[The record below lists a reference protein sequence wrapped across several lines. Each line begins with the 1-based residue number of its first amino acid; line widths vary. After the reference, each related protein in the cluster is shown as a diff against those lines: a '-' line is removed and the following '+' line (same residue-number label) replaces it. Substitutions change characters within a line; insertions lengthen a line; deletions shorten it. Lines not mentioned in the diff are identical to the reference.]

1 MHRAVSYEKSE
12 NLCIST
18 LLFMDRTNNYSQHF
32 NKHLRCFSDFM
43 STLPKKLLEIII
55 SVLFS
60 SVSLIAKGKSF
71 VTNFDLLYNWLQGA
85 EGNDKSCIT
94 K

>member
-1 MHRAVSYEKSE
+1 MHRAVSYKNSE
-12 NLCIST
+12 NMCIRN
-18 LLFMDRTNNYSQHF
+18 LLFMDHTDNYSQHF

-60 SVSLIAKGKSF
+60 SLSLTAKGKPF
-71 VTNFDLLYNWLQGA
+71 VTNFHLFLQLTA
-85 EGNDKSCIT
+85 RC
-94 K
+94 

>member
-1 MHRAVSYEKSE
+1 
-12 NLCIST
+12 
-18 LLFMDRTNNYSQHF
+18 
-32 NKHLRCFSDFM
+32 M

-60 SVSLIAKGKSF
+60 SLSLIAEGKPF
-71 VTNFDLLYNWLQGA
+71 VTNYHLLYNWLQGA
-85 EGNDKSCIT
+85 KGGDKYCIT

>member
-1 MHRAVSYEKSE
+1 M
-12 NLCIST
+12 CISN
-18 LLFMDRTNNYSQHF
+18 LLFMDHTNNYSQHF
-32 NKHLRCFSDFM
+32 NKHLRCFYDFM

-60 SVSLIAKGKSF
+60 SLSLIAKGKPF
-71 VTNFDLLYNWLQGA
+71 VTNYHLLYNWLQGA
-85 EGNDKSCIT
+85 KGGDKSCIT